1 MPADKDNDMQVVLY
15 RKTKQNQLYY
25 YSIDDRQQ
33 SLFHPHAITVHW
45 GSTPEGGRERQ
56 YFFASEKEKN
66 RKIRSI
72 LVEKLK
78 NYDVLYSYF
87 KDRGASR
94 GEGGA
99 EDLLSR
105 IS

>member
-1 MPADKDNDMQVVLY
+1 MQVVLY
-15 RKTKQNQLYY
+15 RKNRNNQLYY

-45 GSTPEGGRERQ
+45 GSSPDGGRERQ
-56 YFFASEKEKN
+56 YFFSSERDKN

-72 LVEKLK
+72 LKEKLK
-78 NYDVLYSYF
+78 TYDVLYSYF
-87 KDRGASR
+87 KDRTGKAT
-94 GEGGA
+94 EGLP
-99 EDLLSR
+99 EDLVSR